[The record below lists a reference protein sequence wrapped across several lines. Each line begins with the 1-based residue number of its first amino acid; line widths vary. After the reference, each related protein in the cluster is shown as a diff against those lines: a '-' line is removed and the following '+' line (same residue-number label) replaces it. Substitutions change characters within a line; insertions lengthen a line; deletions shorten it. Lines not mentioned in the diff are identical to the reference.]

1 MTCPIEVLD
10 LLREICKRRSM
21 YDDAEISYNDAEI
34 GKIITL
40 QRTVYEK
47 VTAYGRAD
55 RSVEAPPSRKEL
67 LGCLY
72 RHAILIYLNRA
83 FSNISTTSFLQSRLV
98 RQGLALL
105 QKLTCC
111 ESAWP
116 LLILACEAHE
126 DEQRLQ
132 ILDILSDQGRE
143 FRQRSNHIPFI
154 RSMVTTLWIQN
165 DLNIGGNVSYVRTL
179 DAVVSSVPFLP
190 LFA

>member
-10 LLREICKRRSM
+10 LLREICKRPSI
-21 YDDAEISYNDAEI
+21 YDAPEISYNDVEI
-34 GKIITL
+34 GKITSL

-47 VTAYGRAD
+47 VTAYGRA
-55 RSVEAPPSRKEL
+55 ETLPSRKEL

-83 FSNISTTSFLQSRLV
+83 FSNISTTSFLHSKLV

-105 QKLTCC
+105 QQLTCC

-116 LLILACEAHE
+116 LLILACEAYE
-126 DEQRLQ
+126 EEQRLRL
-132 ILDILSDQGRE
+132 LDVLSDKGRE
-143 FRQRSNHIPFI
+143 LQQRSNHIPLI
-154 RSMVTTLWIQN
+154 RSMVTTLWNQN
-165 DLNIGGNVSYVRTL
+165 DLNIGSNVSYVRTL